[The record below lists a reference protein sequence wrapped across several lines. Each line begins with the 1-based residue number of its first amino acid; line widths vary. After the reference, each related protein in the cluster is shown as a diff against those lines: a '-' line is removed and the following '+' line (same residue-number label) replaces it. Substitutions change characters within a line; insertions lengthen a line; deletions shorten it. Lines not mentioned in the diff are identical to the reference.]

1 MYATA
6 RVVVFSSALGLL
18 ASPCLSAQT
27 KYFTADDLPKVVR
40 VSDPQISPDGR
51 TISITVGRANLK
63 DDRWDTEIDFVDVA
77 SHALRVMTRDRLGA
91 SSARWSPAG
100 DKLAYL
106 AQDAEKRAQIFLLP
120 LAGGDSMQL
129 THSKTGVKTFAW
141 RPDGQVLAF
150 AAEDEPAERK
160 DEAKF
165 EDAFEVGNN
174 GYLVRAATMPVHLW
188 TIAAVGGEPAKR
200 LTSGAWSLPDA
211 NGTLGGST
219 HIAYTPDGK
228 SIVFQ
233 RAQSPV
239 SGDFI
244 TSRIEILDVASGQ
257 MRGLTGANYMQ
268 QDPQVSPDG
277 ALVAYS
283 FPLEGK
289 PHNQAAVYV
298 APLAGASSGT
308 NLVKG
313 VDHAIQAADW
323 MPDSKALVM
332 AGFDGTGAAYWLQ
345 PLNAPAKRLALG
357 ALTPTPALKVGA
369 NGAIAFTATDATHPP
384 ELFYL
389 ARPGDA
395 PVQLTH
401 LQTVTDGL
409 TLAKQETVH
418 WKSDAFDVDGVL
430 TYPPGYVAGR
440 KYPLVLY
447 IHGGPAG
454 ASMDSFSPSP
464 QILAAQGWLV
474 FEPNYRGGSS
484 DGNAYQTAI
493 IKDAG
498 VGPGHDVM
506 AGVKM
511 LEAKGIVDEK
521 RIAVSG
527 WSYGGYMTSWLIGN
541 YPDVWKAAVAGAPV
555 TDMVDIYTL
564 SDVTQLSLS
573 IFGPS
578 PFVGDNLK
586 LYVAESPITY
596 ANKMKTP
603 TLILCDVGDYRVP
616 IPQAYKLYHALH
628 DNGVPVKFIA
638 YPVSGHSPADPIRA
652 RDVWRRWVAW
662 LGSYLN
668 EGSPVESSAA
678 AQ

>member
-1 MYATA
+1 LKKLLVAG
-6 RVVVFSSALGLL
+6 VFFIAAVSVACG
-18 ASPCLSAQT
+18 QT
-27 KYFTADDLPKVVR
+27 RHFGPDDLTKIVR
-40 VSDPQISPDGR
+40 ISDPQISPDGK
-51 TISITVGRANLK
+51 TIAFVVARANLK
-63 DDRWDTEIDFVDVA
+63 EDRWDSELEFVDVA
-77 SHALRVMTRDRLGA
+77 TKKIRAMTHDRMGVGMP
-91 SSARWSPAG
+91 RWSPNG
-100 DKLAYL
+100 DRLAFITQDSNKKGQVFVL
-106 AQDAEKRAQIFLLP
+106 PFDGGEAAQATK
-120 LAGGDSMQL
+120 
-129 THSKTGVKTFAW
+129 SKTGVTSLSW
-141 RPDGQVLAF
+141 RPDGAAIAF
-150 AAEDEPAERK
+150 AAADEEPEKK

-174 GYLVRAATMPVHLW
+174 DMLERSRMMPVHLW
-188 TIAAVGGEPAKR
+188 LQPIGGEAKR
-200 LTSGAWSLPDA
+200 LTSGAWSMPNHLPGSAPAIAFTPD
-211 NGTLGGST
+211 GGSIVFVRAET
-219 HIAYTPDGK
+219 PLTGDSETSRLMILNVASGEARPLTKADVAENNPVLSPDGTKVVYAADRDGKRGSEEDLFVAPATGGAGTDVTFAIDRSIGGAAWMPDGK
-228 SIVFQ
+228 SLLVAAGDHTRVAVWEQ
-233 RAQSPV
+233 PV
-239 SGDFI
+239 GGKA
-244 TSRIEILDVASGQ
+244 TRIE
-257 MRGLTGANYMQ
+257 
-268 QDPQVSPDG
+268 
-277 ALVAYS
+277 
-283 FPLEGK
+283 
-289 PHNQAAVYV
+289 
-298 APLAGASSGT
+298 
-308 NLVKG
+308 
-313 VDHAIQAADW
+313 
-323 MPDSKALVM
+323 
-332 AGFDGTGAAYWLQ
+332 
-345 PLNAPAKRLALG
+345 LG
-357 ALTPTPALKVGA
+357 ALNPLPGLNVGRS
-369 NGAIAFTATDATHPP
+369 GGVAFTATTADRPA
-384 ELFYL
+384 ELFYM
-389 ARPGDA
+389 AKVGDA

-401 LQTVTDGL
+401 LQTVTDGVAL
-409 TLAKQETVH
+409 GKAETVH
-418 WKSDAFDVDGVL
+418 WKQDQFDESGVL
-430 TYPPGYVAGR
+430 TYPPEYAPGR

>member
-1 MYATA
+1 
-6 RVVVFSSALGLL
+6 
-18 ASPCLSAQT
+18 
-27 KYFTADDLPKVVR
+27 VR

-447 IHGGPAG
+447 IHGGPTATSVETFTTPAQIFAG
-454 ASMDSFSPSP
+454 R
-464 QILAAQGWLV
+464 GWLV
-474 FEPNYRGGSS
+474 FEPNYRGS
-484 DGNAYQTAI
+484 DNIGNAFESSI
-493 IKDAG
+493 AG
-498 VGPGHDVM
+498 DPSAGPGRDIM
-506 AGVKM
+506 AGVKA
-511 LEAKGIVDEK
+511 LEARGIVDES
-521 RIAVSG
+521 RIAVTG
-527 WSYGGYMTSWLIGN
+527 WSYGGQMTAWLIGN
-541 YPDVWKAAVAGAPV
+541 YPTVWKAAVAGAPV
-555 TDMVDIYTL
+555 TDLVDQYTL
-564 SDVTQLSLS
+564 SDNNVTRSALY
-573 IFGPS
+573 GPS
-578 PFVGDNLK
+578 PFSGDNMK
-586 LYVAESPITY
+586 SYAVQSPIWY
-596 ANKMKTP
+596 AWRAKAP
-603 TLILCDVGDYRVP
+603 TLIMSDVGDWRVTTT
-616 IPQAYKLYHALH
+616 QAYKLYHALK
-628 DNGVPVKFIA
+628 DNGVTVKFVA
-638 YPVSGHSPADPIRA
+638 FPVAGHSPADPIRA
-652 RDVWRRWVAW
+652 RDVWRRWTAW
-662 LGSYLN
+662 LDQYLGT
-668 EGSPVESSAA
+668 EASPAA
-678 AQ
+678 VARTN